1 MTEVRWYR
9 QDKAEVA
16 RRLAAGEHPDL
27 AATSALGPLDE
38 LIALHEELGAFAAIT
53 GVDTDRERAGIDDT
67 LLLRTAATLPFV
79 GNLGLR
85 GQATVLLREPVL
97 LLRLGWAPVQ
107 IREGDNGRYRHPDGR
122 QAESL
127 PCHPDTLRDALARI
141 GEAAWLRAQQRGVQA
156 LFQRGL
162 IRGKVYAIDGTG
174 LDAAQRVVALVCVSG
189 QRPLVV
195 AWRYLEG
202 SASEKGKEAAVSR
215 ALIEQALAAGGDTCI
230 GLLLAD
236 ALYADGPLLAWL
248 KYAKGIDALVR
259 LPADRLLYGDLQGL
273 VRAGLVPWTEHT
285 YRRTIQ
291 GHKERR
297 TVALAAGG
305 DLTSWDSFR
314 EAATTYGAPTA
325 TLWACL
331 IRDVTPQLQPVEDA
345 SALVS
350 TRVWDDPS
358 HAFQAFRPRWVIED
372 DTFRELKEGWG
383 LERYPWSER
392 GTIVRA
398 RVTLTLLAFNTAQ
411 VYRTT
416 AGGHLADKGIRR
428 LRLLHRPE
436 LGVAPAVI
444 YLQEMYGVFALEE
457 LLTILGMPPKES
469 LLPHPRPKSAHSGVP
484 P

>member
-314 EAATTYGAPTA
+314 EAA
-325 TLWACL
+325 
-331 IRDVTPQLQPVEDA
+331 
-345 SALVS
+345 
-350 TRVWDDPS
+350 
-358 HAFQAFRPRWVIED
+358 
-372 DTFRELKEGWG
+372 
-383 LERYPWSER
+383 
-392 GTIVRA
+392 
-398 RVTLTLLAFNTAQ
+398 
-411 VYRTT
+411 
-416 AGGHLADKGIRR
+416 
-428 LRLLHRPE
+428 
-436 LGVAPAVI
+436 
-444 YLQEMYGVFALEE
+444 
-457 LLTILGMPPKES
+457 
-469 LLPHPRPKSAHSGVP
+469 
-484 P
+484 

>member
-1 MTEVRWYR
+1 MTDVRWYR

-16 RRLAAGEHPDL
+16 RRLAAGEQPDL
-27 AATSALGPLDE
+27 AATSAIGPLDD
-38 LIALHEELGAFAAIT
+38 LIALHEELGAFAAIV
-53 GVDTDRERAGIDDT
+53 GVETDRERAGIADA

-85 GQATVLLREPVL
+85 GQATLLLREPVL

-107 IREGDNGRYRHPDGR
+107 IREGDNGRYRHPNGR

-127 PCHPDTLRDALARI
+127 PCHADTLRDALARI

-156 LFQRGL
+156 LFARGL

-174 LDAAQRVVALVCVSG
+174 LDAEKRVVALVCVSG
-189 QRPLVV
+189 QRPFVV

-202 SASEKGKEAAVSR
+202 SASEKGKEAVVSR
-215 ALIEQALAAGGDTCI
+215 ALIEQALAAGGETCI

-259 LPADRLLYGDLQGL
+259 LPPDRVLYGDLQGL
-273 VRAGLVPWTEHT
+273 VRAGLVTWTEHT
-285 YRRTIQ
+285 YLRTIQ
-291 GHKERR
+291 GHKQRR

-305 DLTSWDSFR
+305 DFTSWDSFR
-314 EAATTYGAPTA
+314 EAATAYGALAA

-331 IRDVTPQLQPVEDA
+331 IREVSPQPQPMDEA
-345 SALVS
+345 GALVS
-350 TRVWDDPS
+350 TCVWDDPTR
-358 HAFQAFRPRWVIED
+358 AFQAFRPRRVIED
-372 DTFRELKEGWG
+372 ATFRELKEGWG
-383 LERYPWSER
+383 LERHPWSES

-416 AGGHLADKGIRR
+416 AGEHLADKGIRR
-428 LRLLHRPE
+428 LRLLHRPA

-444 YLQEMYGVFALEE
+444 YLHDMYGVFALEE
-457 LLTILGMPPKES
+457 LLTILGAPPKES
-469 LLPHPRPKSAHSGVP
+469 LLPHPRPPSSRTTIP